1 METEFEAKFK
11 IKDKQTFR
19 KKLKDIGAKLV
30 SPEHLMR
37 RITVDQRNYPQLQCD
52 YIRIRDEGSQIRLS
66 AKTHAREGGN
76 LADQKEVDV
85 VVSDFSK
92 MKQIIELM
100 GFKFDKYQETKRET
114 WEYKGAEIT
123 IDTWPGFEPYSEIEA
138 TSEDEVKKIAR
149 KLNLDWSTKRI
160 TAITEILAE
169 VYGLSID
176 ETLEHLEYITFD
188 SNPFAKIERK
198 KEW

>member
-11 IKDKQTFR
+11 IKDKQAFR

-37 RITVDQRNYPQLQCD
+37 RIIVDQRNYPQLQCD
-52 YIRIRDEGSQIRLS
+52 YIRIRDEGNQIRLS

-123 IDTWPGFEPYSEIEA
+123 IDTWPGFDPYSEIEA
-138 TSEDEVKKIAR
+138 GSEDEVKRIAR

-176 ETLEHLEYITFD
+176 ETLKHLEYITFD